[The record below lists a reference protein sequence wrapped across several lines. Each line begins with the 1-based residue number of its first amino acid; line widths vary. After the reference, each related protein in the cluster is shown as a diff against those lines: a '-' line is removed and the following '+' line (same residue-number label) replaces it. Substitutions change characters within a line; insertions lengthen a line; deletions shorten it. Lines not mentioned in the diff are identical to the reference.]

1 MANANWLAI
10 AIAALSGFLIGGI
23 WYGPL
28 FAKAWMKE
36 HGFTMDS
43 LKGGNMLA
51 IYGTTFLLSLVSAFF
66 LGHMLAHFG
75 SMSTRST
82 MMISI
87 GTALGFIAPAIGIN
101 YLFSRKSLKLF
112 FIDAGYWVAF
122 YAAMGLVFALLG
134 A

>member
-10 AIAALSGFLIGGI
+10 IVAALSGFLIGGI

-28 FAKAWMKE
+28 LGKAWMKE
-36 HGFTMDS
+36 HDFTMEE
-43 LKGGNMLA
+43 LGKGNMML
-51 IYGTTFLLSLVSAFF
+51 IYGTTFLLSLVSAIF
-66 LGHMLAHFG
+66 LGHMLTHFG
-75 SMSTRST
+75 EMSLRST
-82 MMISI
+82 MMIST
-87 GTALGFIAPAIGIN
+87 GVALGFIVPAIGIN

-112 FIDAGYWVAF
+112 FIDAGYWIAF

>member
-10 AIAALSGFLIGGI
+10 AVAALAGFLVGGI

-36 HGFTMDS
+36 NGFTMES
-43 LKGGNMLA
+43 LNGSNMVQ

-66 LGHMLAHFG
+66 VGHMLAHAPGADFG
-75 SMSTRST
+75 CI
-82 MMISI
+82 MMMTTGI
-87 GTALGFIAPAIGIN
+87 ALGFIAPAIGTN
-101 YLFSRKSLKLF
+101 YLFARKSLKLF

-122 YAAMGLVFALLG
+122 YAVMGLVFALLG
-134 A
+134 S

>member
-10 AIAALSGFLIGGI
+10 LVAALAGFLVGGI

-36 HGFTMDS
+36 HGFTMEG
-43 LKGGNMLA
+43 LKEGNMLA
-51 IYGTTFLLSLVSAFF
+51 IYGTTFLLSVVSAIM
-66 LGHMLAHFG
+66 LGHLFAASNIT
-75 SMSTRST
+75 SMRSSLMVST
-82 MMISI
+82 
-87 GTALGFIAPAIGIN
+87 GVALGFIAPAIGTN

-134 A
+134 T